1 MFDKK
6 SDPEQ
11 EKLQKKLE
19 QEKLNADIA
28 RIIEAA
34 KPKDV
39 SKNIYDLET
48 TKVIMEK
55 VTSCKNLLS
64 TTNVNRTERWE
75 NIKLILAAHYSG
87 NPVPLVISDSYLQLN
102 RSLNGANGP
111 ISVLEILGGIFMAAS
126 SVKEEGVGRWGRL
139 KQFIGGR

>member
-1 MFDKK
+1 MFGKK
-6 SDPEQ
+6 DAEQ

-19 QEKLNADIA
+19 KEKLDADIA
-28 RIIEAA
+28 RIIEAS
-34 KPKDV
+34 KPKDIN
-39 SKNIYDLET
+39 KNIYDLET

-64 TTNVNRTERWE
+64 TTNVTRIERWE
-75 NIKLILAAHYSG
+75 NIKLVLAAHYSG
-87 NPVPLVISDSYLQLN
+87 NPVPLIISDSYLQLN
-102 RSLNGANGP
+102 RSLNGSNGP